1 MAERKI
7 VVVGL
12 GYVGLPLA
20 VALSHHFPV
29 TGFDISPKRIKE
41 LQNYIDSS
49 GEVSIDKL
57 RSCSVRFT
65 TNPAIIKEN
74 NFIIVCVPT
83 PIDEDNEPDLLCIE
97 SSSKLVAENLSS
109 NSIVVYESTVYPGVT
124 EEICMPI
131 LEKYSSLSYGKDF
144 TLGYSPERMNPGD
157 KERTVDKITKV
168 VSGSDQKT
176 LDAIEEVYSKITIT
190 FRAESIKVAEA
201 AKVIENIQR
210 DLNIALMNE
219 LAVLFDKMN
228 INVHDVIKAASTK
241 WNFHPYT
248 PGLVGGH
255 CIGVDPYYL
264 TYKARMIG
272 HNTEV
277 ILAGRKTNDAM
288 HIFYAR
294 KILILLKKNVDK
306 SNPRILI
313 LGLTFKPN
321 VSDYRNSRVKHL
333 INELTRRGAIVSA
346 YDPFLN
352 ENIVTERFKTTFYA
366 ENNADPD
373 LDGVV
378 VAVEHDSLK
387 EKIAILQ
394 KKYPVI
400 RLKEL

>member
-20 VALSHHFPV
+20 LALSRHFPV
-29 TGFDISPKRIKE
+29 TGFDINPNRIKE
-41 LQNYIDSS
+41 LQHHKDSS
-49 GEVSIDKL
+49 GEVSIEQL
-57 RSCSVRFT
+57 RSCSVQFT

-83 PIDEDNEPDLLCIE
+83 PIDEDNEPDLSCVE
-97 SSSKLVAENLSS
+97 SSSKLVAENLSQ

-131 LEKYSSLSYGKDF
+131 IEKYSSLSFGKDF
-144 TLGYSPERMNPGD
+144 TMGYSPERMNPGD

-176 LDAIEEVYSKITIT
+176 LDAIEEVYGKVTKT
-190 FRAESIKVAEA
+190 FRAKSIRVAEA

-219 LAVLFDKMN
+219 LAVLFDKMDIN
-228 INVHDVIKAASTK
+228 IHDVLKAASTK
-241 WNFHPYT
+241 WNFHSYN

-264 TYKARMIG
+264 THKARVVG
-272 HNTEV
+272 HHPEV

-288 HIFYAR
+288 HIFYAQ
-294 KILILLKKNVDK
+294 KILNLLKKNVDK

-333 INELTRRGAIVSA
+333 IDELTRRGAIVSA

-352 ENIVTERFKTTFYA
+352 ENIVTERFKTSFYA
-366 ENNADPD
+366 GNDSSDD

-387 EKIAILQ
+387 EKIVLLQ
-394 KKYPVI
+394 QKLPLI